1 VIERDTIHMR
11 EWFNRLLGTFRP
23 RRGDDDL
30 EAELRAHLELSAD
43 DERLRTGVIDP
54 ERAAALRHGAVAQSI
69 EALRD
74 QRGLPWLDDLR
85 RDVRHGLRTLRRT
98 PTFTAV
104 ALLTLAIG
112 IGANT
117 AVFSVVNAILLKPL
131 PYPKADDLI
140 AVWHVAPGAEGLASV
155 SGDLRLSVS
164 MYFTYSDQNRTFE
177 HIGIWFPFTSSVTGV
192 GEPEQVRTVIVSDG
206 VLQALGVQPTLG
218 RPLAAS
224 DQAPDAAPTVLLG
237 YGYWQRR
244 FGGDRAVVG
253 RTLQVNGGPVE
264 IVGVMPQD
272 FRVVD
277 QEADLIQPARFDR
290 RKQILAGFGY
300 QAIARLKPGVTIA
313 DATAD
318 VARMVPIWMTSWP
331 AFENVNPKVYESW
344 RIAPALR
351 PLKQDVVGKVG
362 DTLWILMGTLA
373 IVLFIACANV
383 ATLLLVRAETRNQE
397 LAIRAALGAGTSRI
411 VRALL
416 VESVLLGTFGGVCG
430 LALAAVGLR
439 ALVAYALAGLPRLY
453 EIAIDPR
460 VLVFN
465 VTISMLSGVVF
476 GLIPALKHAS
486 PQIAAAISG
495 AGRAIGASRSGQRVR
510 NALVVAQLALALVLL
525 VSSGLMI
532 RTFAALRAVE
542 PGFTGPER
550 LQVFRLA
557 IPQRLV
563 PEPERL
569 ARLQVDLVE
578 KLRSISGVS
587 SVAYATALPIE
598 GLPTNWDAVQPENRS
613 YGNQVPPLRVFKDVS
628 PEYFQTI
635 GSALV
640 TGRAFTRTDVSE
652 RRRVV
657 LVSDNLAREFWG
669 SPTAAIG
676 KRLQTLPMAPWQEV
690 IGVVQDVHDNGVD
703 QPPPAIVYW
712 PAFGENPYKA
722 GTPNVKRL
730 ISFVIRSPRA
740 GAESFVREVQSAVW
754 SVNGNLSMASMTTMQ
769 DLYNRSLARASF
781 TLVMLAIAGLM
792 ALLLG
797 IVGIYGVI
805 AYAVSQ
811 RTREIGIRVALGA
824 QRAELTRMFVRSG
837 LLLASVGVPLG
848 LVAAV
853 ALSRLMSS
861 LLFGVSPLDPLT
873 YSAVPLVLLAAVV
886 TASYLPARRAAS
898 VDPVDAL
905 KAE

>member
-1 VIERDTIHMR
+1 MR
-11 EWFNRLLGTFRP
+11 EWLNRLVGTFHPQRP
-23 RRGDDDL
+23 DDDL

-43 DERLRTGVIDP
+43 DEQGRTGAN
-54 ERAAALRHGAVAQSI
+54 EAGRTAALRHGTMSQSL

-74 QRGLPWLDDLR
+74 QRGLPWLDDLA
-85 RDVRHGLRTLRRT
+85 RDLRHGLRALRRT

-117 AVFSVVNAILLKPL
+117 AVFSVVNGILLKPL
-131 PYPKADDLI
+131 PYPKSDDLV
-140 AVWHVAPGAEGLASV
+140 AVWHVAPGAEGLAAV
-155 SGDLRLSVS
+155 SGDLRLSAS
-164 MYFTYSDQNRTFE
+164 MYFTYADQNRVFE
-177 HIGIWFPFTSSVTGV
+177 HIGIWYPFTASVTGV
-192 GEPEQVRTVIVSDG
+192 GDPEQVRTVVLSDG
-206 VLQALGVQPTLG
+206 VLQALGVQPILG
-218 RPLAAS
+218 RPIVGS
-224 DQAPDAAPTVLLG
+224 DQTPDAAPTLMLG

-244 FGGDRAVVG
+244 FGGDRSVVG
-253 RTLQVNGGPVE
+253 RTLQVNGLSVE
-264 IVGVMPQD
+264 IVGVMPRG

-277 QEADLIQPARFDR
+277 HDADLIQPARFDR
-290 RKQILAGFGY
+290 RKQILAGFSY
-300 QAIARLKPGVTIA
+300 QSIARLKPGVTIA
-313 DATAD
+313 EASAD

-331 AFENVNPKVYESW
+331 AFENVSPKAYEAW

-383 ATLLLVRAETRNQE
+383 ATLLLVRAEGRNHE

-416 VESVLLGTFGGVCG
+416 VESVLLGLIGGAIG
-430 LALAAVGLR
+430 LALASVGLR
-439 ALVAYALAGLPRLY
+439 ALVANAPAGLPRLD
-453 EIAIDPR
+453 EVAIDPR
-460 VLVFN
+460 VLGFSV
-465 VTISMLSGVVF
+465 VISTLSGIVF
-476 GLIPALKHAS
+476 GLIPAFKHAS
-486 PQIAAAISG
+486 PKIAAALG
-495 AGRAIGASRSGQRVR
+495 AGGRTIGANRGGQRVR
-510 NALVVAQLALALVLL
+510 NVLVVAQLALALVLL
-525 VSSGLMI
+525 VSAGLMI
-532 RTFAALRAVE
+532 RTFSALRAVE
-542 PGFTGPER
+542 PGFTDPER
-550 LQVFRLA
+550 LQVFRVA

-563 PEPERL
+563 PEPERV
-569 ARLQVDLVE
+569 ARLQNDLVD
-578 KLRSISGVS
+578 KLTTIGGVS
-587 SVAYATALPIE
+587 SVGYASALPIE
-598 GLPTNWDAVQPENRS
+598 GQPPNWDAVQPEHRS
-613 YGNQVPPLRVFKDVS
+613 TASPVEAVKFIVFKDVS
-628 PEYFQTI
+628 PGLVETL
-635 GSALV
+635 GTTVV
-640 TGRAFTRTDVSE
+640 TGRSFTWTDLYD

-657 LVSDNLAREFWG
+657 LVSENLAREFWG
-669 SPTAAIG
+669 SPSAAIG
-676 KRLQTLPMAPWQEV
+676 QRVRTLKSAPWQDV

-703 QPPPAIVYW
+703 QPPSAIVYW
-712 PAFGENPYKA
+712 PAFGESPYRP
-722 GTPNVKRL
+722 GVLNVNRL
-730 ISFVIRSPRA
+730 ISFAIRSPRA
-740 GAESFVREVQSAVW
+740 GTESFVREVHSAVW
-754 SVNGNLSMASMTTMQ
+754 YINGSLSLASVTTMQ
-769 DLYNRSLARASF
+769 DLYDRSLTRAAF

-861 LLFGVSPLDPLT
+861 LLFGVSPFDPLT
-873 YSAVPLVLLAAVV
+873 YAAVPLVLLVAVV